1 MQKHTYD
8 PGGKACRSPDNGEPY
23 LFFAGLLCKF
33 IKNTCL
39 FQILHHLFACNTL
52 KKTATYQKSS
62 YSTATFNSS
71 KAKLLG
77 FAKKKLYKFR

>member
-8 PGGKACRSPDNGEPY
+8 PGGKARRSPDNGEPY

-52 KKTATYQKSS
+52 KKNSNLSKKQL
-62 YSTATFNSS
+62 FNSYIQ
-71 KAKLLG
+71 LLKSQNIR
-77 FAKKKLYKFR
+77 FCQKKTL